1 MRHLATARAVAA
13 VPVCGPLPRVWE
25 CNGMWSILYGALADT
40 RRLTGDLLSLPQTLK
55 LFRSSPSTRGV
66 WWWG

>member
-1 MRHLATARAVAA
+1 
-13 VPVCGPLPRVWE
+13 
-25 CNGMWSILYGALADT
+25 MWSILYGALADT